1 MLWEDNYLAHYGIVK
16 QRWGIRRFQN
26 KDGSLTE
33 EGRRRYGDFYRA
45 REAVSRKM
53 SSKVLAFKKKP
64 VDVQKVMD
72 RGKLKRYEADKCAS
86 LAERLFEKALRIEPD
101 ITRDIVSV
109 VKDSGGTMYD
119 LDNRIKQPT
128 SIAAKIG
135 ADAKEHG
142 VSFSDAAENIKDLI
156 RYTSITN
163 DDQFTRSYKS
173 AKEQLEALGYEETR
187 CKNYFTLFRDNKSR
201 HKAIQ
206 CVFVDKD
213 GNQFELQFHTPSSEA
228 AKELKIPIYEERRK
242 TGLNKSRMIELENQ
256 MTELG
261 EKVEDPKGVFTIQSH

>member
-45 REAVSRKM
+45 REVVSRKM
-53 SSKVLAFKKKP
+53 SNKVSAFQKKP
-64 VDVQKVMD
+64 VDIQKVME

-86 LAERLFEKALRIEPD
+86 LAERLFEKALQIEPD
-101 ITRDIVSV
+101 ITRDVVSV
-109 VKDSGGTMYD
+109 VKGSGGTMYD

-135 ADAKEHG
+135 ADAKEYG
-142 VSFSDAAENIKDLI
+142 VSFSDAAGNIKDLI
-156 RYTSITN
+156 RYTSIAN

-173 AKEQLEALGYEETR
+173 VKEQLEALGYNETR

-201 HKAIQ
+201 HKAVQ

-242 TGLNKSRMIELENQ
+242 TGLSKSRTIELENQ